1 MFRCKE
7 SMLDLDLF
15 RICFEPTRAF
25 PEEVCSV
32 IVAVFK
38 VGKEMALPTFGA
50 NNGSHQTP
58 LLLWVAAPGARVTL
72 GIILEN
78 HLSQPQTNPLDV

>member
-1 MFRCKE
+1 
-7 SMLDLDLF
+7 MLDLNLF

-25 PEEVCSV
+25 PEEVGFV
-32 IVAVFK
+32 IK

>member
-7 SMLDLDLF
+7 SMLDLNLF

-25 PEEVCSV
+25 PKEVCSV
-32 IVAVFK
+32 IK

-58 LLLWVAAPGARVTL
+58 ILLRVAAPGARVTL
-72 GIILEN
+72 GIIFEN